1 MSTSHMKFLDW
12 PETMQ
17 IISSKKIGVGLVL
30 ATVYQIV
37 IRHEGTLGLKITLGE
52 RTSFTVF
59 LPDLETSLSL
69 ASN

>member
-17 IISSKKIGVGLVL
+17 IISSKKIGVGHGL

-37 IRHEGTLGLKITLGE
+37 NRNEGLW
-52 RTSFTVF
+52 V
-59 LPDLETSLSL
+59 
-69 ASN
+69 